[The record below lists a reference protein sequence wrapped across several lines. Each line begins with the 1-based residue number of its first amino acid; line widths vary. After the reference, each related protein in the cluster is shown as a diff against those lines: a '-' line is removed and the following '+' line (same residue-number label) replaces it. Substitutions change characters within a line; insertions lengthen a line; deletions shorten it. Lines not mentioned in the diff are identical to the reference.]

1 MRGVIDELALLGQ
14 DALQNHYSI
23 ILPTTI
29 TQLAG
34 VVDPLTMRITNVS
47 LPEKSISTY
56 TITKRGRQMDRPSGL
71 IDTSREVSFNF
82 RPDKK
87 LLTYKAIA
95 NWMNYIQNNE
105 TMFMASDSGANGDG
119 GPSLFRANLEVW
131 AIDNLDNTNYAGT
144 PNSIWTL
151 VGAFPTSMDGLEFS
165 DEDGEPLDVSV
176 TLNCFNII
184 YPVA

>member
-1 MRGVIDELALLGQ
+1 MRGVIDSLALLGQ

-87 LLTYKAIA
+87 LLTYKAIS
-95 NWMNYIQNNE
+95 NWMMYIQNND
-105 TMFMASDSGANGDG
+105 TASMASDSGANGTG
-119 GPSLFRANLEVW
+119 GASLFRMNLEVW
-131 AIDNLDNTNYAGT
+131 AIDDLTSATGV
-144 PNSIWTL
+144 PNSKWLIE
-151 VGAFPTSMDGLEFS
+151 GAYPTNLSALEFS
-165 DEDGEPLDVSV
+165 EDSGEPFDVTV
-176 TLNCFNII
+176 TLNCMNVIF
-184 YPVA
+184 PQ